1 MFAEMFQFYINKGI
15 SIAMLVFQVKYSDI
29 CVFIIYVFVCVEML
43 VFFIINVFVCVNSSL
58 GGSEGRG
65 TTYNAFLEMFS
76 FRSVCSEKSTMVGL

>member
-1 MFAEMFQFYINKGI
+1 MLFYH
-15 SIAMLVFQVKYSDI
+15 L
-29 CVFIIYVFVCVEML
+29 CVCL
-43 VFFIINVFVCVNSSL
+43 CGNASFFLSLMCVNSSF